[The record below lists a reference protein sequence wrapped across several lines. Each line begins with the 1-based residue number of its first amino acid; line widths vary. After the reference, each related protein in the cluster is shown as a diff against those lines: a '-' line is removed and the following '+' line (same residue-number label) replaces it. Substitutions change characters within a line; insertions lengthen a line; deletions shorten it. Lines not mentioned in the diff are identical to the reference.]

1 MRNRLYLMA
10 MVIVVGLVYLINAQE
25 KAPDLPAA
33 GEPAKPAVTV
43 LPAPAIE
50 PAPAPAK
57 EPATLAK
64 EAVAVTEAKPVE
76 AKPAEMAPVKPAE
89 VTPATPAPAA
99 EAVTEKPAEQKA
111 PAAPEAA
118 KTPVPAPAA
127 PETVVKVMP
136 ATNVAE
142 FVALPEQKDKDMTGL
157 VQQKT
162 NDTLSIALD
171 EVEMADVIRMF
182 TKLSKANIIAN
193 PSNLVGKVT
202 VNLQDVEWKPALT
215 SILDMHGLG
224 LVEKIPASGVFSIV
238 PKPAGAP
245 EPLVVETMFLKYAS
259 VSNVESV
266 VKAMAPAPGSVS
278 SFASRNALVIRAT
291 TAQMSEIKETLKKI
305 ATMREQV
312 FIEAKFME
320 LNDEAIKDLGINWQV
335 LQGYNLSAGNLKM
348 DLTEDRNW
356 NNSKSDTVKQWD
368 KRNNVDSLD
377 KRYGMDGLQ
386 YEDITHAY
394 TVVPT
399 TPPTTQDQITR
410 IPVRQVSDI
419 IDKGKEV
426 SAEAAN
432 TFVKSAADVRTAV
445 LGASDFQVILSA
457 LKQMSGVSVVSNPKI
472 MVANEE
478 PAIIHI
484 GQEERPFV
492 SSVTPG
498 QQGIAPVITYNPGQ
512 PVQIGVKLTVT
523 PTVNTESNITVK
535 IEPELTR
542 VLKDAVAPNG
552 QTYPIVAKKT
562 IKTVFCLESGKTV
575 AIGGL
580 TETGDRDDTTK
591 IPLLGDIPLI
601 GKYLFSHTH
610 KEKSQSET
618 IIFVTVGLAIPEA
631 VEAET
636 GMPEDTE
643 LAQRKLMEIKLKKYK
658 SRKDLE
664 KQKTDVEATLNADSE
679 KAKSRLMRM
688 SK

>member
-25 KAPDLPAA
+25 KAPELPAA
-33 GEPAKPAVTV
+33 GEPAKPAVEAP
-43 LPAPAIE
+43 PAPAME
-50 PAPAPAK
+50 PAPAPAV
-57 EPATLAK
+57 EPA
-64 EAVAVTEAKPVE
+64 AVPAAEKAPAAE
-76 AKPAEMAPVKPAE
+76 AKPAEQVPPTTVVVESAPSKPDEQKAPVVEAVK
-89 VTPATPAPAA
+89 TPAPA
-99 EAVTEKPAEQKA
+99 
-111 PAAPEAA
+111 
-118 KTPVPAPAA
+118 PAPV
-127 PETVVKVMP
+127 TVVKVIP
-136 ATNVAE
+136 AKTNEAE
-142 FVALPEQKDKDMTGL
+142 FVALPEQKEQDLTGL

-171 EVEMADVIRMF
+171 DVEMVDVIRMF
-182 TKLSKANIIAN
+182 TRLSKANIIAN
-193 PSNLVGKVT
+193 PSNLVGRVT

-224 LVEKIPASGVFSIV
+224 LVEKTPASGVFSIV

-245 EPLVVETMFLKYAS
+245 EPLIVETMFLKYAS

-266 VKAMAPAPGSVS
+266 VKAMAPPPGSVS
-278 SFASRNALVIRAT
+278 AFSSRNALVIRAT
-291 TAQMSEIKETLKKI
+291 TAQMSEIKETLKRI
-305 ATMREQV
+305 DTMRDQV

-335 LQGYNLSAGNLKM
+335 LQGYSVSAGSLGMTYGENR
-348 DLTEDRNW
+348 TW
-356 NNSKSDTVKQWD
+356 NNTKADAVSQWD
-368 KRNNVDSLD
+368 KRQNIDAQYKAFNNSGEAVLD
-377 KRYGMDGLQ
+377 TDLMAIEPLAP
-386 YEDITHAY
+386 ITYLAG
-394 TVVPT
+394 TAPT
-399 TPPTTQDQITR
+399 HQKG
-410 IPVRQVSDI
+410 DI
-419 IDKGKEV
+419 IDKGKDITRDIKDDFAKTV
-426 SAEAAN
+426 S
-432 TFVKSAADVRTAV
+432 DVRTAV
-445 LGASDFQVILSA
+445 LGAADFQVILSA
-457 LKQMSGVSVVSNPKI
+457 LKQMNGVSVVSNPKI

-498 QQGIAPVITYNPGQ
+498 QQGIAPVITYNPGT

-580 TETGDRDDTTK
+580 TETTDRDNTIK

-601 GKYLFSHTH
+601 GKYLFSHTSQT
-610 KEKSQSET
+610 KGQSET

-631 VEAET
+631 VEPET
-636 GMPEDTE
+636 GLPEDTE
-643 LAQRKLMEIKLKKYK
+643 LAQRKMMETKLKRHK
-658 SRKDLE
+658 SRQDLE
-664 KQKTDVEATLNADSE
+664 KRRTEVEAALNADSE
-679 KAKSRLMRM
+679 KAKSRLLKM